1 MTNETEQLRRLV
13 DARERA
19 TKGDWEL
26 QITKF
31 PDGIKSLEI
40 ITPNY
45 DVVSAVVRHPIRALE
60 DAHFIALSGTLD
72 LRAQNN
78 MALSQARAQGM
89 VDYFKQRQIAPERL
103 SPVGYGED
111 RPVADN
117 ETAAGRAKNR
127 RVEFHLSVRSNSE
140 TAHP

>member
-1 MTNETEQLRRLV
+1 MTNETERLRRLV

-19 TKGDWEL
+19 TKGEWEL

-72 LRAQNN
+72 LRAILTR
-78 MALSQARAQGM
+78 MEKMEEALKPFADAATEAEKWGGAAES
-89 VDYFKQRQIAPERL
+89 VIANSVSL
-103 SPVGYGED
+103 SD
-111 RPVADN
+111 CK
-117 ETAAGRAKNR
+117 RAK
-127 RVEFHLSVRSNSE
+127 EALE
-140 TAHP
+140 